1 METIIGFL
9 RDLGW
14 GVTAGMAVLLIG
26 GPFVYFQHWGET
38 AKERAERH
46 ADNAE
51 RAEDA
56 RLGPAARAQ
65 KKQDSSRQHSSKAS
79 GTSKRSAVPS

>member
-1 METIIGFL
+1 METIIGFF

-14 GVTAGMAVLLIG
+14 GVTAGIIVLLIG

-38 AKERAERH
+38 AKERAVRH
-46 ADNAE
+46 ADDAE

-56 RLGPAARAQ
+56 RLGPAVRAQ
-65 KKQDSSRQHSSKAS
+65 KKQGAAREHSSAAS
-79 GTSKRSAVPS
+79 RASKGAANPS